1 MIGIIGYGM
10 VGKAV
15 EFGFSKTKTVYSD
28 PKYNSISVN
37 DICEMDPQAIFVCVP
52 TPTDD
57 SNYSILKSVLDTIK
71 DSGYTGLVVVKSTI
85 LPGYLED
92 YDIVYNPEFL
102 SRSTANQDFV
112 TPPMLV
118 IGGRR
123 RDELLELYTQY
134 SDVRADK
141 TFMVDVK
148 TASLI
153 KYIMNTFYAVKVT
166 YMNEM
171 YDIAQQLGIDW
182 NAVAMVLANHPWMG
196 THHFQVPGPD
206 GERGFGGPCL
216 PKDSEALAKAFDVKL
231 LNTVLELNKHYR
243 P

>member
-15 EFGFSKTKTVYSD
+15 KHGFSKIKTTYSD
-28 PKYNSISVN
+28 PKYNTVTVE
-37 DICEMDPQAIFVCVP
+37 DICRMAPEAVFVCVP

-57 SNYSILKSVLDTIK
+57 TNYATLKSVLDKIK
-71 DSGYTGLVVVKSTI
+71 HTGYTGLVVVKSTI

-102 SRSTANQDFV
+102 SRATANNDFV
-112 TPPMLV
+112 NPPMLV
-118 IGGRR
+118 IGGDRGQ
-123 RDELLELYTQY
+123 ELLEIYQKY
-134 SDVRADK
+134 SDVNTNK

-153 KYIMNTFYAVKVT
+153 KYVMNTFYAVKIT

-171 YDIAQQLGIDW
+171 YDIAQQLGVDW
-182 NAVAMVLANHPWMG
+182 NAVATVLSSHPWMG
-196 THHFQVPGPD
+196 SHHVQVPGPD
-206 GERGFGGPCL
+206 GQRGFGGPCL
-216 PKDSEALAKAFDVKL
+216 PKDSAALTNAFDVKL
-231 LNTVLELNKHYR
+231 LNTVLELNKQYR
-243 P
+243 K

>member
-1 MIGIIGYGM
+1 MIGIIGYGI

-15 EFGFSKTKTVYSD
+15 EFGFSKTKSVYSD
-28 PKYNSISVN
+28 PEYNSTSIK
-37 DICEMDPQAIFVCVP
+37 DICELNPLAIFVCVP

-57 SNYSILKSVLDTIK
+57 TNYSTLKLVLDTIK
-71 DSGYTGLVVVKSTI
+71 ASSYIGLVVVKSTI

-102 SRSTANQDFV
+102 SRATSNNDFV
-112 TPPMLV
+112 NPPILV

-123 RDELLELYTQY
+123 RDELLDLYTQY
-134 SDVRADK
+134 STVKADK

-153 KYIMNTFYAVKVT
+153 KYIMNTFYAVKIT

-182 NAVAMVLANHPWMG
+182 NAVAMVLTNHPWMG
-196 THHFQVPGPD
+196 SHHFQVPGPD
-206 GERGFGGPCL
+206 GSRGFGGPCL
-216 PKDSEALAKAFDVKL
+216 PKDSEALAKAFDIKL
-231 LNTVLELNKHYR
+231 LNTVLELNKYYR

>member
-15 EFGFSKTKTVYSD
+15 EFGFSKTETVYSD

>member
-15 EFGFSKTKTVYSD
+15 EFGFSKIKTIYSD

-37 DICEMDPQAIFVCVP
+37 DICEMNPQAIFVCVP

-57 SNYSILKSVLDTIK
+57 SNYSILKSVLDIIK
-71 DSGYTGLVVVKSTI
+71 ESEYTGLVVVKSTI

-123 RDELLELYTQY
+123 SDELLELYTQY
-134 SDVRADK
+134 SDVKAEK

-171 YDIAQQLGIDW
+171 YDIAQQLGVDW
-182 NAVAMVLANHPWMG
+182 NVVAMVLANHPWMG